1 MEKACEKCGK
11 KTVPTVYGAW
21 CDSCGGVATKSGLT
35 FRHVATVDGPGGRL
49 AIVWDNCMLRYKFV
63 YPNKV
68 NPRAGDPMEFGDFKA
83 PSILTAHGPLESL
96 LMIAHK
102 EASPDGSIPTLSA
115 APSSTPE
122 ERALIG
128 I

>member
-1 MEKACEKCGK
+1 MEKMCEKCGK
-11 KTVPTVYGAW
+11 PTHDTCYGNW
-21 CDSCGGVATKSGLT
+21 CDACGGVATKSSLT

-49 AIVWDNCMLRYKFV
+49 AIVWDTCMLRYKFI

-68 NPRAGDPMEFGDFKA
+68 NPNAEARTDFGEFHA
-83 PSILTAHGPLESL
+83 PKLLTAHGPLESL
-96 LMIAHK
+96 LMIAHR
-102 EASPDGSIPTLSA
+102 EVSPDGSAPELSA

-122 ERALIG
+122 ERALMG